1 MFKDNSS
8 NKYDLKVVEEI
19 SLKLTTSIKRNV
31 HSDLMLKYILVYLG
45 YIALDN
51 KIDDNDQ
58 LNSFIDYNLSKSR
71 SQFIKEIVQE
81 NIDVVFELTKLFKK
95 NDLLAYLHEFTT
107 DDPNRSKIEYITP
120 KSLSKLANRILNINK
135 NDDVADF
142 GSGYGNF
149 LTLAAEQNE
158 YA

>member
-8 NKYDLKVVEEI
+8 NKYDLKVVKEI

-31 HSDLMLKYILVYLG
+31 HSDLMLKYVLVYLG

-95 NDLLAYLHEFTT
+95 NDLLTSGLTLSTKIRYPFTT
-107 DDPNRSKIEYITP
+107 L
-120 KSLSKLANRILNINK
+120 SLSDNESSFK
-135 NDDVADF
+135 
-142 GSGYGNF
+142 GSK
-149 LTLAAEQNE
+149 E
-158 YA
+158 